1 MNEDGIWRAVGK
13 IMMLIESTAGP
24 GMAFRTVL
32 EKGRRPMVCSTCEN
46 SLVATEIR
54 DRDGVPFV
62 LWECRHVH
70 RILPDTRNDHAGFW
84 NSLRPASFIL
94 VPALIAVATMLLSL

>member
-1 MNEDGIWRAVGK
+1 
-13 IMMLIESTAGP
+13 
-24 GMAFRTVL
+24 
-32 EKGRRPMVCSTCEN
+32 MVCSTCEN

-70 RILPDTRNDHAGFW
+70 RILPETRNDHAGFW

>member
-1 MNEDGIWRAVGK
+1 
-13 IMMLIESTAGP
+13 
-24 GMAFRTVL
+24 
-32 EKGRRPMVCSTCEN
+32 MVCSTCEN

-70 RILPDTRNDHAGFW
+70 RILPKAKSDHAGFW